1 MRKLFIFLILIS
13 TTVNLKA
20 IENKIL
26 FKINNEII
34 TSIDL
39 KNETNYLLVTNQ
51 NIKSLTKNQI
61 IEIAK
66 NTLIRERIKRIELLK
81 YIKKIELE
89 ERFLDNIIKDL
100 YLRIDLNSKEE
111 LKNYLINNKVKY
123 SYMINK
129 LTINTLWNNLIFE
142 KYSSKVIINKQEIK
156 SEILKNQNFIEQFKL
171 SEIVFEVE
179 KMEDLNKKFL
189 TIKKNIE
196 EFGFENSAVR
206 FSIASS
212 ATQGGK
218 VGWISENSLNK
229 KIAAEINKLNPG
241 DYTNPII
248 IPGGFII
255 IKLEEIKKEKK
266 EIDLDSEIEKVI
278 RYKTNEQLNTFSNIY
293 LKKIMKDNEIE
304 QI

>member
-1 MRKLFIFLILIS
+1 M
-13 TTVNLKA
+13 
-20 IENKIL
+20 
-26 FKINNEII
+26 
-34 TSIDL
+34 
-39 KNETNYLLVTNQ
+39 
-51 NIKSLTKNQI
+51 
-61 IEIAK
+61 
-66 NTLIRERIKRIELLK
+66 
-81 YIKKIELE
+81 
-89 ERFLDNIIKDL
+89 
-100 YLRIDLNSKEE
+100 
-111 LKNYLINNKVKY
+111 
-123 SYMINK
+123 
-129 LTINTLWNNLIFE
+129 
-142 KYSSKVIINKQEIK
+142 
-156 SEILKNQNFIEQFKL
+156 
-171 SEIVFEVE
+171 
-179 KMEDLNKKFL
+179 

-212 ATQGGK
+212 AAQGGK

-229 KIAAEINKLNPG
+229 KIAAEINKLKPG